1 MVAIIIHR
9 SEQNANSPNHYSGS
23 LFSSIHQTLGSTLA
37 GKIVHMY
44 SRHKN
49 VSWRK
54 ALSERN
60 QNSQFPRSLFSKPES
75 TVCQKC
81 ADPLTLSWILAS
93 FRSDIPITSKFQE
106 SVPNPHDF
114 EIYFFLQRPEKFQF
128 NLHHA
133 WRKACPQNSQHCHQL
148 HTRCS
153 PSLWWSHG
161 LHGTSQNLEIE

>member
-1 MVAIIIHR
+1 MRDSKIRLLGSIRRLCKREQKLHFGQIMPSLPICSKLRGCSWSAMVAIIIHR

-44 SRHKN
+44 SWHKN

-114 EIYFFLQRPEKFQF
+114 EIYFFL
-128 NLHHA
+128 H
-133 WRKACPQNSQHCHQL
+133 
-148 HTRCS
+148 
-153 PSLWWSHG
+153 
-161 LHGTSQNLEIE
+161 